1 MHLMQCQGAE
11 KWAKSIGFSPHYY
24 SAWKQWRG
32 VICWHFQPQQM
43 EFPVPK
49 NCWQDAHLVLS
60 ACHYRHYH
68 LHLLSSL
75 ASDLF
80 LLLYFI
86 LYFLC
91 FLTSWFNFSKF
102 FVIAVWTVFP
112 LLRIH
117 SPSHSFSVVQNIWI
131 PSKRTRLSHD
141 VKTARSTPW
150 ITQATTAHPTVS
162 PKERT
167 STSMSPSTST
177 PSIPPLS
184 WAWKPW
190 GEMVCPYPLSLL
202 LLSQPQPQ
210 APIFRLPSRLACP
223 TTLSPQPNHLHLA
236 FLATMVHRLT
246 SSMPTT
252 PSNLQGNLAIQ
263 VAALLLRAK

>member
-1 MHLMQCQGAE
+1 M
-11 KWAKSIGFSPHYY
+11 
-24 SAWKQWRG
+24 
-32 VICWHFQPQQM
+32 
-43 EFPVPK
+43 
-49 NCWQDAHLVLS
+49 
-60 ACHYRHYH
+60 
-68 LHLLSSL
+68 
-75 ASDLF
+75 
-80 LLLYFI
+80 
-86 LYFLC
+86 
-91 FLTSWFNFSKF
+91 
-102 FVIAVWTVFP
+102 
-112 LLRIH
+112 
-117 SPSHSFSVVQNIWI
+117 VQNIWI
-131 PSKRTRLSHD
+131 PLRRTRLSRD

-190 GEMVCPYPLSLL
+190 GEMVCPYPPSLL

-210 APIFRLPSRLACP
+210 APISRLPSRLACP
-223 TTLSPQPNHLHLA
+223 TTPSPQPNHLHLV
-236 FLATMVHRLT
+236 FLAIMVHRLT

-263 VAALLLRAK
+263 VAALLLRVKQELLLRLRWASRAPCPLQPPSGMAACQPTRAMPPHTLPVCWSMEGKHQVKPAGRS